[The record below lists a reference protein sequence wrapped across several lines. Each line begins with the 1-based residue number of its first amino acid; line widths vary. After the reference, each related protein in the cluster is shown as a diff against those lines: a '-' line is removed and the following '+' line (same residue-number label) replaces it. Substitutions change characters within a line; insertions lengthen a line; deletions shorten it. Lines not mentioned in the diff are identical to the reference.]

1 MTEATADPAAPQ
13 PLPVVV
19 GIDGSETSLHS
30 ARWAAHLAH
39 TIGTS
44 LHLVHS
50 EVTAGSFLSDA
61 AVVAIRA
68 AATADQYAAAEKIL
82 KMTEETVR
90 EHFPDLAI
98 TTEVVSEA
106 ADVALIRRSR
116 RAQFVVV
123 GSEDVSRTA
132 ALLLGST
139 TLTVATRAECPVVA
153 WRNVASPTN
162 ATVLVGVACN
172 ASDSDSAALE
182 AAFEYA
188 RMFGAPVT
196 AVHAWTTNMP
206 ADHAA
211 LPYLIDWD
219 QVERSETK
227 ALAAA
232 VQPWAARFPDVNVQ
246 CVVDLAKPSRALLD
260 RVTNA
265 QLVVVATRR
274 SNALSAALLG
284 STTLNLLHHSPVPVM
299 VCRAREHPEDVRGT

>member
-1 MTEATADPAAPQ
+1 MSEPTGDNAAQ
-13 PLPVVV
+13 SPLPVVV
-19 GIDGSETSLHS
+19 GIDGSESSLN
-30 ARWAAHLAH
+30 AGRWAACLAH
-39 TIGTS
+39 ALQTS

-50 EVTAGSFLSDA
+50 EATAGSFLSDA
-61 AVVAIRA
+61 AVVAIKA
-68 AATADQYAAAEKIL
+68 AATADQYGAAEKIL
-82 KMTEETVR
+82 KMAEETM
-90 EHFPDLAI
+90 HQKLPALPI
-98 TTEVVSEA
+98 TTEIVSEP

-123 GSEDVSRTA
+123 GSEDISRAA

-153 WRNVASPTN
+153 WRDVATPSN
-162 ATVLVGVACN
+162 ANVLVGVGFN
-172 ASDSDSAALE
+172 ASDSAALSS
-182 AAFEYA
+182 AFNYA
-188 RMFGAPVT
+188 KIFGASVI

-232 VQPWAARFPDVNVQ
+232 VQPWAARFPDVDVQ
-246 CVVDLAKPSRALLD
+246 CLVDLAKPSRALLD
-260 RVTNA
+260 RVANA

-299 VCRAREHPEDVRGT
+299 VCR